1 MNKIKNLVYIVII
14 LFYSTKIFSQQN
26 IEYVQQADSLRKGW
40 YFGINM
46 GAAFPS
52 NFSANFYNGSSE
64 NINKIS
70 LILDNQYY
78 KPIIVQQIG
87 YNYLFY
93 ELPHKMSYQP
103 NLTVGGYVRYQFS
116 KRSSFLLQANYAR
129 LTASDVFLLYLEIP
143 EGYSFDANYLQC
155 QIMGQEERTYID
167 LGYRFDLRN
176 HERYF
181 PFIETGVNINNTKV
195 LKNMIRIENQEYSIK
210 YSGEHPIGP
219 YSQDYYDI
227 YEGGIGV
234 GGFFTLGYALNFNA
248 NISIDPSLT
257 FYFTSTHLE
266 GYTNMKPGFN
276 LLVRLMFRNFDF

>member
-1 MNKIKNLVYIVII
+1 MNKLKNIISFIII
-14 LFYSTKIFSQQN
+14 LFYSIKISAQQ
-26 IEYVQQADSLRKGW
+26 EVEFVHQDDSLRKGW

-46 GAAFPS
+46 GAMFPD
-52 NFSANFYNGSSE
+52 NYSANFYNGSSE

-70 LILDNQYY
+70 IILDNQYY
-78 KPIIVQQIG
+78 KSIIIQQIG
-87 YNYLFY
+87 YNYLSY
-93 ELPHKMSYQP
+93 ELPYKMSYQP
-103 NLTVGGYVRYQFS
+103 NFTVGGYVRYQFS
-116 KRSSFLLQANYAR
+116 NRSSLILQANYAR
-129 LTASDVFLLYLEIP
+129 LTANDVFLLYLEIP
-143 EGYSFDANYLQC
+143 EGYSFDANYIEC

-167 LGYRFDLRN
+167 LGYRLDLRYR
-176 HERYF
+176 ERYF

-195 LKNMIRIENQEYSIK
+195 LKNMIRIKNQEYSIK

-227 YEGGIGV
+227 YEGGIGA

-266 GYTNMKPGFN
+266 GYTSMKPAFN
-276 LLVRLMFRNFDF
+276 LLVRLMFRNFNF